1 MYILEL
7 PLLPCE
13 RFNNILSQG
22 LLLKTRH
29 ILYSFLSDT
38 NRNLL
43 PQCDSSELWTV
54 PQKLDKKRIS
64 MNAVQLIRG
73 YYISEIDNSSPRPS
87 ISLLFGRKSVL
98 YCCFFGGK
106 SVLTHSVIAS
116 SILVPYTNS
125 LKYHASLGT
134 SHKVSDNNFS
144 SPYNNSPVVRLG
156 SCCLYIRCNT
166 SKKEYYLPFVLEYFI
181 QFACI

>member
-73 YYISEIDNSSPRPS
+73 YYISEIDNSSTRPS
-87 ISLLFGRKSVL
+87 ISLLFGRKSVWHHGL
-98 YCCFFGGK
+98 FGRK
-106 SVLTHSVIAS
+106 SVSTLDYSMEKVYVITVYSVEKVSSS
-116 SILVPYTNS
+116 SI
-125 LKYHASLGT
+125 
-134 SHKVSDNNFS
+134 
-144 SPYNNSPVVRLG
+144 
-156 SCCLYIRCNT
+156 IR
-166 SKKEYYLPFVLEYFI
+166 SKK
-181 QFACI
+181 CINS

>member
-73 YYISEIDNSSPRPS
+73 YYISEIDNSSTRPS
-87 ISLLFGRKSVL
+87 ISLLFGRKSVWHHGL
-98 YCCFFGGK
+98 FGRK
-106 SVLTHSVIAS
+106 SVIFLNYSVEKVYSIAIYS
-116 SILVPYTNS
+116 VE
-125 LKYHASLGT
+125 
-134 SHKVSDNNFS
+134 KV
-144 SPYNNSPVVRLG
+144 YQL
-156 SCCLYIRCNT
+156 LIIRW
-166 SKKEYYLPFVLEYFI
+166 KKCK
-181 QFACI
+181 FARG